1 MRLLIGFC
9 LCCFACTGTY
19 GESTYLFRYA
29 HSQTEQHPRSV
40 SMRFFERE
48 LEARSGGRIEVEV
61 YFSSVLGRERE
72 IMDMVTTGA
81 LQGTRGA
88 LFTDANPRYTLF
100 MMPFLVRDWAQ
111 ARRLMY
117 SDFTREINAAAAA
130 NGFHIPASG
139 ISQGFR
145 AHTNNI
151 RPVASPGDLKGLKMR
166 VPPQEVYLLTAQAF
180 GTNPQD
186 IPYSEA
192 YQAIKT
198 GVVDGQDNA
207 PSNIWEYKVY
217 EVQKYLTIT
226 NYATGPD
233 PMIVNLA
240 WYEGL
245 PSDLKEVFD
254 QVSVETIRFSDDMNE
269 QSEQDYIARL
279 SSVLET
285 TVVDAPGLEQFAE
298 LARPVYQH
306 FIDKGV
312 FSWGDVER
320 ARRIARG
327 DDQDAATNAHLPV
340 VPGTDR
346 R

>member
-1 MRLLIGFC
+1 MRFIFGVWFSCIFC
-9 LCCFACTGTY
+9 AGAYAQT
-19 GESTYLFRYA
+19 TYLFRYA
-29 HSQTEQHPRSV
+29 HSQPEPHPRSV
-40 SMRFFERE
+40 SMQFFERE
-48 LEARSGGRIEVEV
+48 LEHRSAGRIEVDV
-61 YFSSVLGRERE
+61 YFSGVLGTERE
-72 IMDMVTTGA
+72 LMDMVTTGA

-88 LFTDANPRYTLF
+88 FFTDANPRYTIF
-100 MMPFLVRDWAQ
+100 MMPFLVQNWEQ

-117 SDFTREINAAAAA
+117 SDFTREINAGAAA

-145 AHTNNI
+145 AHTNNV
-151 RPVASPGDLKGLKMR
+151 RPIASPDDLKGLKMR

-180 GTNPQD
+180 GSNPQD

-192 YQAIKT
+192 YQAIST

-207 PSNIWEYKVY
+207 PSNIWDYKVH

-240 WYEGL
+240 WYEEL
-245 PSDLKEVFD
+245 PPDLREVFD

-269 QSEQDYIARL
+269 RSEQDYISRL
-279 SSVLET
+279 SQVLET
-285 TVVDAPGLEQFAE
+285 TVVDAQGLAAFAE
-298 LARPVYQH
+298 LARPVYEH

-312 FSWGDVER
+312 FSREDVER
-320 ARRIARG
+320 ARRIAS
-327 DDQDAATNAHLPV
+327 APSN
-340 VPGTDR
+340 
-346 R
+346 

>member
-1 MRLLIGFC
+1 
-9 LCCFACTGTY
+9 
-19 GESTYLFRYA
+19 
-29 HSQTEQHPRSV
+29 
-40 SMRFFERE
+40 MRFFERE
-48 LEARSGGRIEVEV
+48 LEQRSGGRIDVEV

-88 LFTDANPRYTLF
+88 LFTDANPRYTIF
-100 MMPFLVRDWAQ
+100 MMPFLVQDWAQ

-117 SDFTREINAAAAA
+117 SDFTREINADAAA
-130 NGFHIPASG
+130 NGFHIPATG

-145 AHTNNI
+145 AHTNNV
-151 RPVASPGDLKGLKMR
+151 RPVASPDDLRGLKMR

-180 GTNPQD
+180 GANPQD

-217 EVQKYLTIT
+217 EVQRFLTIT

-240 WYEGL
+240 WYESL
-245 PSDLKEVFD
+245 PSDLQQIFD
-254 QVSVETIRFSDDMNE
+254 RVSVETIEFSDDMNE
-269 QSEQDYIARL
+269 QSEQDYVARL

-285 TVVDAPGLEQFAE
+285 TVVDARGLAEFAE

-306 FIDKGV
+306 FIDRGI
-312 FSWGDVER
+312 FSWDDVEQ
-320 ARRIARG
+320 ARRIAGGG
-327 DDQDAATNAHLPV
+327 DQEAEADDSREPETDDAREPEADGARQPE
-340 VPGTDR
+340 TDDSR
-346 R
+346 QH

>member
-1 MRLLIGFC
+1 MRFLFGTWFIC
-9 LCCFACTGTY
+9 LSCADVCAQ
-19 GESTYLFRYA
+19 SPYLFRYA
-29 HSQTEQHPRSV
+29 HSQPEPHPRSV
-40 SMRFFERE
+40 SMQFFERE
-48 LEARSGGRIEVEV
+48 LEQRSGARIEVDV
-61 YFSSVLGRERE
+61 YFSGVLGTERE
-72 IMDMVTTGA
+72 LMDMVTTGA

-88 LFTDANPRYTLF
+88 FFADANPRYTIF
-100 MMPFLVRDWAQ
+100 MMPFLVQDWEQ

-117 SDFTREINAAAAA
+117 SNFTSEINAGAAA

-145 AHTNNI
+145 AHTNNV
-151 RPVASPGDLKGLKMR
+151 RPIASPDDLRGLKMR

-180 GTNPQD
+180 GSNPQD

-192 YQAIKT
+192 YQAIRT

-207 PSNIWEYKVY
+207 PSNIWDYKVH

-240 WYEGL
+240 WYERL
-245 PSDLKEVFD
+245 PPDLQEVFD
-254 QVSVETIRFSDDMNE
+254 QVSVETIRFSDDMNQ

-279 SSVLET
+279 SQVLET
-285 TVVDAPGLEQFAE
+285 TIVDAQGLEEFAE
-298 LARPVYQH
+298 LASPVYEH
-306 FIDKGV
+306 FIDEGV
-312 FSWGDVER
+312 FSRDDVDR

-327 DDQDAATNAHLPV
+327 DDQDPV
-340 VPGTDR
+340 PD
-346 R
+346 